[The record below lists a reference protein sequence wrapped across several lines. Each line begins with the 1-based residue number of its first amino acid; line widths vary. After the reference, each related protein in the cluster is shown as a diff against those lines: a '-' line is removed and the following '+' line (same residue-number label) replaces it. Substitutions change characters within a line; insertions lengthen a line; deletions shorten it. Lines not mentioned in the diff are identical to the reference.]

1 MRVKVIL
8 ILSIVLLTAT
18 SFSYFYSWAGLAN
31 NQNVSFGEALDAVT
45 TNVFTAKTT
54 ITASTQTMTKTD
66 ANTYLNINV
75 NYPSYL
81 AKASNQN
88 VNKEDLF
95 RSFDNSGTMYYQ
107 NIVGQVTTGY
117 STSALACAAGV
128 TAPFNSVV
136 YWYGTLGNGTL
147 LWRYDGGD
155 FIYSNGTTGYYYM
168 NGHSFTSSAGSPS
181 QFTVANYSLCVTP
194 MNVTFNNSK
203 GAAVN
208 SFTSTFNNGGGASN
222 ITGFTGVT
230 LATGNTT
237 GSTSNT
243 PIVGSN
249 TLILT
254 NSSSTNMNVISV
266 VDAVTSGAITYTPTS
281 NNTTN
286 VSLALTLTS
295 GNITNGIKIT
305 FN

>member
-1 MRVKVIL
+1 MKVRIFI

-18 SFSYFYSWAGLAN
+18 SFNYFYSWAGLAN

-45 TNVFTAKTT
+45 TSVFTAKTT

-75 NYPSYL
+75 DYPSYL

-95 RSFDNSGTMYYQ
+95 RSFDHSGTMYYQ
-107 NIVGQVTTGY
+107 NIVGQVTAGY
-117 STSALACAAGV
+117 STAAAACAAGV
-128 TAPFNSVV
+128 GAPHSSIV
-136 YWYGTLGNGTL
+136 YWYGTLGNGTVF
-147 LWRYDGGD
+147 WRYDGGD

-168 NGHSFTSSAGSPS
+168 NGFSFTSSAASPL
-181 QFTVANYSLCVTP
+181 QFTVANYTACVTP

-203 GAAVN
+203 GAAVS
-208 SFTSTFNNGGGASN
+208 SFTSTFNNGSGAVN
-222 ITGFTGVT
+222 ITGFTSIT
-230 LATGNTT
+230 LSTGLTT
-237 GSTSNT
+237 GSTGNT

-266 VDAVTSGAITYTPTS
+266 VDAVTSVAITYTPTS

-295 GNITNGIKIT
+295 GNIANGIKIT